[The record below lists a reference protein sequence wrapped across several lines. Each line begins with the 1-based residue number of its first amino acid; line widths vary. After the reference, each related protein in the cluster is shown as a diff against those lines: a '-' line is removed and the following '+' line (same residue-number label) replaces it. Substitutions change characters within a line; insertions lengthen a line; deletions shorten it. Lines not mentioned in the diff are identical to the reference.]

1 MNTKRHPDF
10 IRLKHRIQECNKPE
24 QLERLR
30 QVVLRYG
37 QSHADRAELMAYFLE
52 REYDLNVEMKNDGE
66 KVDVLTRHES
76 EIETEMN
83 RRTLNP
89 NK

>member
-10 IRLKHRIQECNKPE
+10 IKLKHRIQSCTNPE
-24 QLERLR
+24 QIERLR

-52 REYDLNVEMKNDGE
+52 KEYDLNVEMKNDGE
-66 KVDVLTRHES
+66 KVNVLTRHES
-76 EIETEMN
+76 QIET
-83 RRTLNP
+83 
-89 NK
+89 